1 MKEKGLYFEQ
11 YAKQY
16 AKVLSF
22 LVKSKGYEEVS
33 KGAAQVREGMI
44 ASSSLVIERLP
55 SLFKECYFYIFPIT
69 EDTKVLKGIIVDAE
83 EKDDETIYYFVGEDG
98 EIYNDDDETVMGS
111 NFEEVERILKELQQ
125 DM

>member
-98 EIYNDDDETVMGS
+98 EIYNDDDETVRRAAEPQRPG
-111 NFEEVERILKELQQ
+111 K
-125 DM
+125 